1 MSARPYNLRV
11 PDAIAA
17 LVRSM
22 HPQLK
27 REVRAALQA
36 IQQNPVAAGKALRDE
51 LVGLQSVR
59 IRHWRIIYRVVPE
72 HYIDIVA
79 IGPRR
84 HIYQETYRILS
95 REAAEPSCR

>member
-11 PDAIAA
+11 PDAVAA

-22 HPQLK
+22 HPQLR

-36 IQQNPVAAGKALRDE
+36 IQESPATAGKALRDE
-51 LVGLQSVR
+51 LVGLQSFRV
-59 IRHWRIIYRVVPE
+59 RHWRIMYRVMPE

-84 HIYQETYRILS
+84 HIYQETYRIIS
-95 REAAEPSCR
+95 REAAEP